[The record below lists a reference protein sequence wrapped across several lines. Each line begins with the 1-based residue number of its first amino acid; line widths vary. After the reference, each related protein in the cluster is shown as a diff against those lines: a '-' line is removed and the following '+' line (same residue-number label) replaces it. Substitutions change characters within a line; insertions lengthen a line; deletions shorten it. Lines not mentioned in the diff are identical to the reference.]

1 MGEGVSTQDRLA
13 ALRRSGLVRDDES
26 DPGGRIYKDPGTGE
40 VFHSVTR
47 ILGATAPEQQ
57 QKALA
62 NWLERPWAP
71 MERDTAARRGTA
83 AHSGAEYLLKTAN
96 RLTRNTAN
104 RRNAWR
110 TTDQGLE
117 RAPTA
122 ITRWALGKTHAQ
134 VPAMPWGFAGYGRG
148 LNDWIVNNVDAIHA
162 IEFSV
167 RASLFPR
174 TSIKEGQ
181 PSGFAGTAD
190 ALLEIQGMAGP
201 VIVDWK
207 TTQRPDCPDYALAG
221 YKCQMG
227 AYAIGVTEQT
237 GLKPAGACVVVARK
251 SGPAL
256 IHTLDRAELDAA
268 ESEFVARCARYFSD
282 IASS

>member
-1 MGEGVSTQDRLA
+1 MGEGVSISTQDRLA

-40 VFHSVTR
+40 IFHSVTR
-47 ILGATAPEQQ
+47 ILGATAPPKQQ
-57 QKALA
+57 QA
-62 NWLERPWAP
+62 LERWLALPHAP

-110 TTDQGLE
+110 TTADGLE

-122 ITRWALGKTHAQ
+122 ITRWALGKTHGQ

-162 IEFSV
+162 IEFAV
-167 RASLFPR
+167 RS
-174 TSIKEGQ
+174 KH
-181 PSGFAGTAD
+181 GFAGTAD

-201 VIVDWK
+201 CIVDWK
-207 TTQRPDCPDYALAG
+207 TTQRPDCPDYALAQ
-221 YKCQMG
+221 YKAQMG
-227 AYAIGVTEQT
+227 AYSIGLRELT
-237 GLKPAGACVVVARK
+237 GVKAAGACVVVARK
-251 SGPAL
+251 SGPA
-256 IHTLDRAELDAA
+256 IVKQLDRAELDAA
-268 ESEFVARCARYFSD
+268 ESEFIARCGRYFADLAVGS
-282 IASS
+282 

>member
-1 MGEGVSTQDRLA
+1 MA
-13 ALRRSGLVRDDES
+13 ALRKSGLVRDDES

-110 TTDQGLE
+110 TTADGLE

-122 ITRWALGKTHAQ
+122 ITRWALGKTHGQ

-162 IEFSV
+162 IEFSI
-167 RASLFPR
+167 RS
-174 TSIKEGQ
+174 KH
-181 PSGFAGTAD
+181 GFAGTAD

-207 TTQRPDCPDYALAG
+207 TTQRPECSGFALAQYG
-221 YKCQMG
+221 CQAG
-227 AYAIGVTEQT
+227 AYSIGLTELT
-237 GLKPAGACVVVARK
+237 GVKAAGACIVVARK
-251 SGPAL
+251 SGPA
-256 IHTLDRAELDAA
+256 IVKQLDRAELDAA
-268 ESEFVARCARYFSD
+268 ESAFVTRCARYFAD
-282 IASS
+282 LKQA

>member
-1 MGEGVSTQDRLA
+1 MVPWPQECGSLNGIFRPFQGLCRSGRRDRLA

-96 RLTRNTAN
+96 RLARNTAN

-122 ITRWALGKTHAQ
+122 ITRWALDKTHGQ
-134 VPAMPWGFAGYGRG
+134 VPAMPWGFACLLYTSPSPRDG
-148 LNDWIVNNVDAIHA
+148 LL
-162 IEFSV
+162 S
-167 RASLFPR
+167 RM
-174 TSIKEGQ
+174 
-181 PSGFAGTAD
+181 PSSA
-190 ALLEIQGMAGP
+190 
-201 VIVDWK
+201 
-207 TTQRPDCPDYALAG
+207 
-221 YKCQMG
+221 
-227 AYAIGVTEQT
+227 
-237 GLKPAGACVVVARK
+237 
-251 SGPAL
+251 
-256 IHTLDRAELDAA
+256 
-268 ESEFVARCARYFSD
+268 
-282 IASS
+282 

>member
-1 MGEGVSTQDRLA
+1 MTISTQDRLA
-13 ALRRSGLVRDDES
+13 RLRKSDLIRDDSS

-96 RLTRNTAN
+96 RLARNTAN
-104 RRNAWR
+104 RRNVWR
-110 TTDQGLE
+110 TTPDGLE
-117 RAPTA
+117 RCPTA
-122 ITRWALGKTHAQ
+122 ITRWALEKTHAQ

-167 RASLFPR
+167 RS
-174 TSIKEGQ
+174 KH
-181 PSGFAGTAD
+181 GFAGTAD

-201 VIVDWK
+201 CIVDWK
-207 TTQRPDCPDYALAG
+207 TTQRPECSGFALAQYG
-221 YKCQMG
+221 CQAG
-227 AYAIGVTEQT
+227 AYSIGLTELT
-237 GLKPAGACVVVARK
+237 GVKAAGACIVVARK

-256 IHTLDRAELDAA
+256 VHRLSADELASAEA
-268 ESEFVARCARYFSD
+268 EFVARCSRYFADLAVGS
-282 IASS
+282 

>member
-1 MGEGVSTQDRLA
+1 
-13 ALRRSGLVRDDES
+13 
-26 DPGGRIYKDPGTGE
+26 
-40 VFHSVTR
+40 
-47 ILGATAPEQQ
+47 
-57 QKALA
+57 
-62 NWLERPWAP
+62 
-71 MERDTAARRGTA
+71 
-83 AHSGAEYLLKTAN
+83 
-96 RLTRNTAN
+96 
-104 RRNAWR
+104 
-110 TTDQGLE
+110 
-117 RAPTA
+117 
-122 ITRWALGKTHAQ
+122 
-134 VPAMPWGFAGYGRG
+134 MPWGFAGYGSG

-207 TTQRPDCPDYALAG
+207 TTQRPECSGYALAQ
-221 YKCQMG
+221 YKAQMG
-227 AYAIGVTEQT
+227 AYSIGVTEQT

-256 IHTLDRAELDAA
+256 VHRLSAGELADA
-268 ESEFVARCARYFSD
+268 ESEFIARCSRYFAD
-282 IASS
+282 LASLDLQTDGGER

>member
-1 MGEGVSTQDRLA
+1 MTISTQDRLA
-13 ALRRSGLVRDDES
+13 ALRRSGLVRNDEI
-26 DPGGRIYKDPGTGE
+26 DPGGRVYIDPATGE
-40 VFHSVTR
+40 RFHSVTR
-47 ILGATAPEQQ
+47 VLAATAPEQQ
-57 QKALA
+57 KDA
-62 NWLERPWAP
+62 LERWLQLPWAP

-96 RLTRNTAN
+96 RLARNTAN

-110 TTDQGLE
+110 TTPDGLE
-117 RAPTA
+117 RCPTA
-122 ITRWALGKTHAQ
+122 ITRWALGKTHTQ

-167 RASLFPR
+167 RS
-174 TSIKEGQ
+174 KH
-181 PSGFAGTAD
+181 GFAGTAD

-201 VIVDWK
+201 CIVDWK
-207 TTQRPDCPDYALAG
+207 TTQRPDCPDYALAQ
-221 YKCQMG
+221 YKAQMG
-227 AYAIGVTEQT
+227 AYSIGVEELT
-237 GLKPAGACVVVARK
+237 GLRPAGACIVVARK

-268 ESEFVARCARYFSD
+268 EQEFVARCARYFAD
-282 IASS
+282 LA

>member
-1 MGEGVSTQDRLA
+1 MTISTQDRLA
-13 ALRRSGLVRDDES
+13 RLRKSDLRRDDET
-26 DPGGRIYKDPGTGE
+26 DPNGRLYWDDEGNKYY
-40 VFHSVTR
+40 SVTR
-47 ILGATAPEQQ
+47 ILSATAPEQQ
-57 QKALA
+57 RDA
-62 NWLERPWAP
+62 LERWLQLPWAP

-96 RLTRNTAN
+96 RLARNTAN

-110 TTDQGLE
+110 TTADGLE

-122 ITRWALGKTHAQ
+122 ITRWALGKTHGQ

-190 ALLEIQGMAGP
+190 ALLEIEGMAGP
-201 VIVDWK
+201 CIVDWK
-207 TTQRPDCPDYALAG
+207 TTQRPDCPDYALAQ
-221 YKCQMG
+221 YKAQMG
-227 AYAIGVTEQT
+227 AYSIGLKEMT
-237 GLKPAGACVVVARK
+237 GVKPAGACIVVARK

-256 IHTLDRAELDAA
+256 VHRLSAGELADAEA
-268 ESEFVARCARYFSD
+268 EFTNRCSRYFQELQ
-282 IASS
+282 

>member
-1 MGEGVSTQDRLA
+1 MGEGISTQDRLA
-13 ALRRSGLVRDDES
+13 KLRRSGLVRDDES

-40 VFHSVTR
+40 IFHSVTR
-47 ILGATAPEQQ
+47 ILGATAPPK
-57 QKALA
+57 QKDA
-62 NWLERPWAP
+62 LERWLQLPTAP

-110 TTDQGLE
+110 TTAEGLE

-122 ITRWALGKTHAQ
+122 ITRWALGKTHGQ

-174 TSIKEGQ
+174 TSINE
-181 PSGFAGTAD
+181 PVGFAGTAD

-201 VIVDWK
+201 CIVDWK
-207 TTQRPDCPDYALAG
+207 TTQRPECSGFALAQYG
-221 YKCQMG
+221 CQAG
-227 AYAIGVTEQT
+227 AYSI
-237 GLKPAGACVVVARK
+237 GLKELTGIKAAGACIVVARK
-251 SGPAL
+251 SGPA
-256 IHTLDRAELDAA
+256 IVKQLDRAELDAA
-268 ESEFVARCARYFSD
+268 EQEFKERCARYFEEL
-282 IASS
+282 AGT

>member
-13 ALRRSGLVRDDES
+13 ALRKSGLVRDDES

-47 ILGATAPEQQ
+47 ILGKTAPEQQ

-167 RASLFPR
+167 RS
-174 TSIKEGQ
+174 KH
-181 PSGFAGTAD
+181 GFAGTAD

-201 VIVDWK
+201 CIVDWK
-207 TTQRPDCPDYALAG
+207 TTQRPDCPDYALAQ
-221 YKCQMG
+221 YKLQMS
-227 AYAIGVTEQT
+227 AYSIGVEELT
-237 GLKPAGACVVVARK
+237 GLRPAGACIVVARK

-268 ESEFVARCARYFSD
+268 EQEFKERCSRYFAGLA
-282 IASS
+282 ASS